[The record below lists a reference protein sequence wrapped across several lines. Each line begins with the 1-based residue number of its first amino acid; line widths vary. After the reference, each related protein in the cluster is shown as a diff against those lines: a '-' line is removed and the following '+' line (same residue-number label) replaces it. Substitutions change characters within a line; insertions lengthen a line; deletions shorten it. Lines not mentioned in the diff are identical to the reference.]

1 MPASKPVDTSTILE
15 NLSWRYAVKKFDA
28 TKKIPAATWSA
39 IEQATI
45 ASPSSYGLQ
54 PWKFIVINDPAIRAK
69 LRPHSWNQSQI
80 TDASHMMVFCQRTAM
95 SRAHA
100 DRLIER
106 MAEVR
111 GTPVAA
117 LEDYRKMMHG
127 TLKQFEEG
135 ADPKPWAS
143 RQVYIALGFFLFA
156 AAQLGVDACPMEGID
171 ANQYDEILGLKG
183 SGYGTLVV
191 ATAGYRAADDWLA
204 GLKKVRYPDS
214 EVLERR

>member
-1 MPASKPVDTSTILE
+1 MPTSTPVEAATIIE
-15 NLSWRYAVKKFDA
+15 NLNWRYAVKKFDP
-28 TKKIPAATWSA
+28 TKKIPGPTWSA

-54 PWKFIVINDPAIRAK
+54 PWKFIVVNDPAIRAK
-69 LRPHSWNQSQI
+69 LRPVSWNQSQI
-80 TDASHMMVFCQRTAM
+80 TDASHLMVFCQRTEM
-95 SRAHA
+95 SRKHA
-100 DRLIER
+100 DRLIDR
-106 MAEVR
+106 MVEVR
-111 GTPVAA
+111 GTPVAM

-135 ADPKPWAS
+135 GDPKPWSA

-156 AAQLGVDACPMEGID
+156 AAELGVDACPMEGIE

-183 SGYGTLVV
+183 SGFGALVV
-191 ATAGYRAADDWLA
+191 ATAGYRASDDWLA
-204 GLKKVRYPDS
+204 GLKKVRYPES